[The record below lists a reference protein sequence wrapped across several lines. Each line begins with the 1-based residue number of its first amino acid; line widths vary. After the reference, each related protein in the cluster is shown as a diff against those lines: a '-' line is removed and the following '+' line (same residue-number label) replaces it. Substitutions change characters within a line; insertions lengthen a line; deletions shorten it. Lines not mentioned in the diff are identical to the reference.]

1 MAITAKELGR
11 RLKQA
16 REACGMTQEMVARKL
31 GMSRST
37 LAQMELGNRAVT
49 SLELSKLAY
58 LYGRDIGSFLREDF
72 EGEDVLSVL
81 FRAELDIAEKEETAD
96 ALRKSLAVGRELR
109 NLELLLGLSKEPR
122 VPIYPLAPPKNKWEA
137 ISQGEKVAL
146 EERRRIG
153 LGDAPISDVAEVLE
167 SQGIATVQLDLPE
180 DVSGLTLR
188 SPDIDIMVVVNSAHH
203 YYRRRFSF
211 AHEYAHVLL
220 DRDLMKIVSR
230 SSRREELLE
239 VRANAFA
246 AAFLMPEEGVKE
258 FLGYRGKGA
267 PSRAS
272 KEIFD
277 EEDVTKV
284 QKRRPP
290 REIHIYDIVELAHHF
305 KVSRIAALYRIRN
318 MRPPLITDDRLNYL
332 KELEEHGRGREL
344 ADLLR
349 LEEPDHEDLRLRF
362 RRYFLSLA
370 FETYGGGLITYSKL
384 LELAE
389 MVEVPPET
397 VSRIV
402 KELGIGS
409 DDGLEVLV
417 PGE

>member
-1 MAITAKELGR
+1 
-11 RLKQA
+11 
-16 REACGMTQEMVARKL
+16 
-31 GMSRST
+31 
-37 LAQMELGNRAVT
+37 MELGNRAVT

-72 EGEDVLSVL
+72 EEEDVLSVL
-81 FRAELDIAEKEETAD
+81 FRAELDIAEEEETAD
-96 ALRKSLAVGRELR
+96 ALRKALAVGRELK
-109 NLELLLGLSKEPR
+109 NLESLLELSKEPR
-122 VPIYPLAPPKNKWEA
+122 VPAYLLAPPKNKWEA

-153 LGDAPISDVAEVLE
+153 LGDAPIPDVAEVLE
-167 SQGIATVQLDLPE
+167 SQGVVAVRLDLPE
-180 DVSGLTLR
+180 DVSGLTIR
-188 SPDIDIMVVVNSAHH
+188 SPDIGIMVVVNSAHH

-220 DRDLMKIVSR
+220 DRDLVKIVSR

-272 KEIFD
+272 REIFD
-277 EEDVTKV
+277 EEGVTKV

-290 REIHIYDIVELAHHF
+290 REIHLYDIVELAHHF

-318 MRPPLITDDRLNYL
+318 MRPPLITDERLNYL
-332 KELEEHGRGREL
+332 RELEERGRGKDL
-344 ADLLR
+344 ADLLG
-349 LEEPDHEDLRLRF
+349 LEEPDHRELRLRF
-362 RRYFLSLA
+362 RRHFLSLA
-370 FETYGGGLITYSKL
+370 FEAYCGGLITYSKL

-389 MVEVPPET
+389 MVEVSPEA
-397 VSRIV
+397 VSRIAE
-402 KELGIGS
+402 ELGVG
-409 DDGLEVLV
+409 DDGELDVLL

>member
-1 MAITAKELGR
+1 MTITAKELGR
-11 RLKQA
+11 RLKLA
-16 REACGMTQEMVARKL
+16 REACGMTQQMVARKL
-31 GMSRST
+31 GISRST
-37 LAQMELGNRAVT
+37 LAQMELGKRAVT

-72 EGEDVLSVL
+72 EKEDVLSVL

-109 NLELLLGLSKEPR
+109 NLESLLELSKEPG
-122 VPIYPLAPPKNKWEA
+122 VPVYPLEPPKNKWGA

-146 EERRRIG
+146 EERRRLG
-153 LGDAPISDVAEVLE
+153 LGGAPIPDVAEVLE
-167 SQGIATVQLDLPE
+167 SQGVATVQLDLPE

-188 SPDIDIMVVVNSAHH
+188 SPDTGIMVVVNSAHH

-267 PSRAS
+267 PSRAL

-290 REIHIYDIVELAHHF
+290 REIHLYDIVELAHHF

-332 KELEEHGRGREL
+332 KELEEQGRGKDL

-349 LEEPDHEDLRLRF
+349 LEEPDHKGLRLRF
-362 RRYFLSLA
+362 RHYFLSLV
-370 FETYGGGLITYSKL
+370 FEAYDRGLITYSKL

-389 MVEVPPET
+389 MVEVSLE
-397 VSRIV
+397 VASRIA

-409 DDGLEVLV
+409 DDELEVLM
-417 PGE
+417 PQE